1 MPERLGYIMTDTQPL
16 ENLKFET
23 SAVYRIRVKGHI
35 DDRMA
40 DLLGGMV
47 ITRAY
52 TAEKQPMTILV
63 GQLKDQAALSGVL
76 NELYEM
82 HLPLLTVESILP

>member
-1 MPERLGYIMTDTQPL
+1 MAY
-16 ENLKFET
+16 ENLVRELKFEKP
-23 SAVYRIRVKGHI
+23 AIYRIRVTGHI
-35 DDRMA
+35 DDSLA

-63 GQLKDQAALSGVL
+63 GRMTDQAALAGVL

-82 HLPLLTVESILP
+82 HLPLLTVEHIN

>member
-23 SAVYRIRVKGHI
+23 AAVYRIRVKGHI